1 MTASNSDYM
10 QRADQAETLL
20 AQARQMILPG
30 KDSMPISEWLDSAAD
45 IIEVVQI
52 FAGALADGS
61 SSREA
66 WDATDTDAD
75 EFVQTVN
82 YLDAPRFL
90 DDVYGDSVDA
100 SELSDLSRKILQ
112 DYADRL
118 ETVLSSLHGLLLKLS
133 EDLAY
138 GADLADVV
146 AG

>member
-1 MTASNSDYM
+1 MTASNSGYM
-10 QRADQAETLL
+10 QRANEAETLL
-20 AQARQMILPG
+20 EQARQMILPG

-45 IIEVVQI
+45 IVEVVQI
-52 FAGALADGS
+52 FTGALADGS

-66 WDATDTDAD
+66 WDAAETDAD
-75 EFVQTVN
+75 EFVQIVN

-112 DYADRL
+112 DYAERL
-118 ETVLSSLHGLLLKLS
+118 ETLLSSLHDLLLSLS
-133 EDLAY
+133 EDLEY

>member
-10 QRADQAETLL
+10 QRADDAATLL
-20 AQARQMILPG
+20 EQARQMILPG
-30 KDSMPISEWLDSAAD
+30 EDSIPISDWLDAAAE
-45 IIEVVQI
+45 IVEVVQI
-52 FAGALADGS
+52 VAGALADGS
-61 SSREA
+61 TSSEA
-66 WDATDTDAD
+66 WDDAD
-75 EFVQTVN
+75 SDAAEFVQTVN
-82 YLDAPRFL
+82 YLDAPDFL
-90 DDVYGDSVDA
+90 NEVYGDSVDVG
-100 SELSDLSRKILQ
+100 ELSDLSRQILQ